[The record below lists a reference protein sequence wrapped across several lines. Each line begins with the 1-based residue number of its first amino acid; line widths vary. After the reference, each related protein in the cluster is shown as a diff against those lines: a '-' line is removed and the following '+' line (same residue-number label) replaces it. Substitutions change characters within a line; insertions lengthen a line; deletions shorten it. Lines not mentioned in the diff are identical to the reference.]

1 MNRQIILVAALLL
14 SSMTLLA
21 SGNDEGWLTRSGYYR
36 VSVESRLQPLV
47 INAIHE
53 WVVHVETPAGEP
65 VHDAQVSITGGMPAH
80 NHGLPT
86 NPAMI
91 ADLGD
96 GDYLL
101 AGMRFH
107 MRGYW
112 ELLVT
117 VDADG
122 RRDTVIIPLEL

>member
-1 MNRQIILVAALLL
+1 MKRPIIFVAALLW
-14 SSMTLLA
+14 SSITLLA
-21 SGNDEGWLTRSGYYR
+21 NENDESWLTRSGYYR
-36 VSVESRLQPLV
+36 VSIESRLQPLV
-47 INAIHE
+47 INTIHE

-65 VHDAQVSITGGMPAH
+65 VHEAQVSITGGMPAH

-86 NPAMI
+86 SPAMI
-91 ADLGD
+91 AELGN

-117 VDADG
+117 VDAGG
-122 RRDTVIIPLEL
+122 RRDTVVIPLEL